1 MKKIHIDLLSEI
13 DNISDESTRD
23 LAFKLFDEIER
34 NTNEDRVKNNLK
46 REIEA
51 ISKKGIKWK
60 FIA

>member
-51 ISKKGIKWK
+51 ISKKGIK
-60 FIA
+60 